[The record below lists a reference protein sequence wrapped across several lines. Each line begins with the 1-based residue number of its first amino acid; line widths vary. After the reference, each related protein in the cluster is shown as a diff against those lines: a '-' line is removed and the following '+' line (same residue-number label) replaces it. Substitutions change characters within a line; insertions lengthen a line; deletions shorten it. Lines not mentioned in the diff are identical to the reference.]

1 LVAGQS
7 PALRAERRDEGV
19 TCTTCHLSTAPGAA
33 PLTMRGPVSRSLP
46 VEVHPVVVADT
57 LYRSSELCGGCHRAT
72 FEEWSASPA
81 PADGERETCQGCHM
95 PEVHRTV
102 ESVNAEVPYSF
113 VVVALE
119 KKQALR
125 RHLFA
130 VPEDSDRDLA
140 LSAVRRG
147 DALTVRVVNRLPH
160 ALPTGSFGRRE
171 VEIFATWP
179 GGVRQVVFATRPGSP
194 LAAGEAREVELPLES
209 AARGTPVAVS
219 LRRFDPATRTWQ
231 ELAHAEAPPIQ

>member
-1 LVAGQS
+1 
-7 PALRAERRDEGV
+7 
-19 TCTTCHLSTAPGAA
+19 
-33 PLTMRGPVSRSLP
+33 
-46 VEVHPVVVADT
+46 
-57 LYRSSELCGGCHRAT
+57 
-72 FEEWSASPA
+72 
-81 PADGERETCQGCHM
+81 M

-119 KKQALR
+119 KRQALR

-171 VEIFATWP
+171 VDLFASWP
-179 GGVRQVVFATRPGSP
+179 GGAKEVVVATRSGSP
-194 LAAGEAREVELPLES
+194 LAAGETREVELPLEPGARS
-209 AARGTPVAVS
+209 APVSVS

-231 ELAHAEAPPIQ
+231 ELASAEAPPTE